1 MKLKTSVTLA
11 QDVLAAIESVTHEGE
26 SRSQVIERLLRESFA
41 ARERAAIDE
50 RDCELINRYANE
62 LNEEAIDVLGYQV
75 ET

>member
-11 QDVLAAIESVTHEGE
+11 QDVLTAIEAVTREGE

-50 RDCELINRYANE
+50 RDREIINLYANE
-62 LNEEAIDVLGYQV
+62 LNEDAIDVLGYQV